1 MKISSVVLNYSTPRS
16 LDHLETLRNYLDV
29 TSIPNHTRKPASIMD
44 DEEEALLKNVIVFEE
59 FVKELVAT
67 LQIQLLAG
75 KTQVDYMK
83 T

>member
-1 MKISSVVLNYSTPRS
+1 
-16 LDHLETLRNYLDV
+16 
-29 TSIPNHTRKPASIMD
+29 MD